1 LESRLERWSG
11 QRDCLRV
18 AVWTGDLGFVKVGA
32 CVGLCIS
39 VAVWT
44 SWSLVL
50 VFTLAEEDVVVS
62 FGGTVERGGLF
73 AQKPKLNLDLM
84 PLIEYGKRVK

>member
-1 LESRLERWSG
+1 LNVGRARDRLRF
-11 QRDCLRV
+11 
-18 AVWTGDLGFVKVGA
+18 AVWTGDLGFVKAGA

-44 SWSLVL
+44 AWRLVL

-62 FGGTVERGGLF
+62 FGVL
-73 AQKPKLNLDLM
+73 
-84 PLIEYGKRVK
+84 